1 MGLLEK
7 CGCSV
12 IFCRD
17 SPVWSLAPIG
27 ARAFWVLGGI
37 VGSGGIGVRWTF
49 AWSELMIGWLF
60 FEFFVRDY
68 LGLDLGSL
76 LGLCILRFF
85 LMTQGLGGCWQREGI
100 FFVVFCGKVLVY

>member
-1 MGLLEK
+1 M
-7 CGCSV
+7 

-17 SPVWSLAPIG
+17 SPVWAVSPIG
-27 ARAFWVLGGI
+27 ACAFWVLGGI

-76 LGLCILRFF
+76 SSLCILRFF
-85 LMTQGLGGCWQREGI
+85 
-100 FFVVFCGKVLVY
+100 